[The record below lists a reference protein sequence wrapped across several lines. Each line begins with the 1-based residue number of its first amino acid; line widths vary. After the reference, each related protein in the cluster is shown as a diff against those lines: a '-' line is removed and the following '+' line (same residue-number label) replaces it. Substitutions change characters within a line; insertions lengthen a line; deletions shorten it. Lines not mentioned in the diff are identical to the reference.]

1 MRGRYQVHRAHRL
14 ARHRRVRRR
23 AARGRWAGI
32 AGTQRRP
39 ASAAAG
45 DALHR
50 AGRPAALS
58 GRREDRRRP
67 CVWRHRLSLR
77 AGDEGRDRRRAR
89 QPAAARRPR
98 RTAATHTGHERALP
112 GILLRGESREPDGRG
127 GRCPGWPRRA
137 GPGVNVDVVIAG
149 AGPAGLAAAIEL
161 RRLGVG
167 DVLVV
172 DREQEAGGI
181 PRHCAHT
188 GYGIRDLHRLMT
200 GPAYARHYRWAASAA
215 GVSVRT
221 GTTLTGWP
229 PGRQHGTISATLTS
243 QAGIEDVQARAV
255 LLATGCR
262 ERPRSARLVP
272 GSRPAGVLTTGEL
285 QQRAF
290 LNGQRLTGRAVVIG
304 AEHVSFS
311 AMLTLLHAGA
321 TVTALVTDQPRHQ
334 SFAAFQLAAQLRWR
348 VPVWTQTTVT
358 GIAGSDQVT
367 ALMLRD
373 ERGGSVRAVPCDLVV
388 FSGDWIPDHELARL
402 AGAELDPGTRG
413 PAVDTALSTSVPG
426 IFAAGNLVHAAETAD
441 VAALSGRHAAAQL
454 AAYLAGRRSAASA
467 GPAGMADAA
476 AGHWLSVP
484 VTVAEPLLWISP
496 NAVSPASPEP
506 PRGEFVLRSR
516 AFAGPTRLEVR
527 QDGRLLHSARASLVP
542 GRSIRLDGRWAR
554 YVDSAGTAVLVT
566 PGR

>member
-1 MRGRYQVHRAHRL
+1 M
-14 ARHRRVRRR
+14 
-23 AARGRWAGI
+23 
-32 AGTQRRP
+32 
-39 ASAAAG
+39 
-45 DALHR
+45 
-50 AGRPAALS
+50 
-58 GRREDRRRP
+58 
-67 CVWRHRLSLR
+67 
-77 AGDEGRDRRRAR
+77 
-89 QPAAARRPR
+89 
-98 RTAATHTGHERALP
+98 
-112 GILLRGESREPDGRG
+112 
-127 GRCPGWPRRA
+127 
-137 GPGVNVDVVIAG
+137 NVDVLIAG

-221 GTTLTGWP
+221 GTTLIGWP
-229 PGRQHGTISATLTS
+229 TAGRDSAADTSRPAVQQGIISGTLTS
-243 QAGIEDVQARAV
+243 PAGVEDVQARAV

-285 QQRAF
+285 QQRVF
-290 LNGQRLTGRAVVIG
+290 LNGQRLAGRAVVVG

-321 TVTALVTDQPRHQ
+321 SVTALVTDQPRHQ
-334 SFAAFQLAAQLRWR
+334 SFAAFRLAAQLRWR

-358 GIAGSDQVT
+358 GIAGPDEVT
-367 ALMLRD
+367 TIMLRD
-373 ERGGSVRAVPCDLVV
+373 ERNGSVRAVPCDLVV

-413 PAVDTALSTSVPG
+413 PAVDTTLSTSVPG
-426 IFAAGNLVHAAETAD
+426 MFAAGNLVHAAETAG

-454 AAYLAGRRSAASA
+454 AAYLAGRRSPAPA
-467 GPAGMADAA
+467 GPARMADPV
-476 AGHWLSVP
+476 AGRRTSVP
-484 VTVAEPLLWISP
+484 VTVAAPLLWISP

-506 PRGEFVLRSR
+506 PRGQFVLRSG
-516 AFAGPTRLEVR
+516 AFAGRTRLEVR
-527 QDGRLLHSARASLVP
+527 QDGRMLQSAHARLVP
-542 GRSIRLDGRWAR
+542 GRSIPLDGSWAR
-554 YVDSAGTAVLVT
+554 HVDPAGGPVLVASV
-566 PGR
+566 R

>member
-1 MRGRYQVHRAHRL
+1 
-14 ARHRRVRRR
+14 
-23 AARGRWAGI
+23 
-32 AGTQRRP
+32 
-39 ASAAAG
+39 
-45 DALHR
+45 
-50 AGRPAALS
+50 
-58 GRREDRRRP
+58 
-67 CVWRHRLSLR
+67 
-77 AGDEGRDRRRAR
+77 
-89 QPAAARRPR
+89 
-98 RTAATHTGHERALP
+98 
-112 GILLRGESREPDGRG
+112 
-127 GRCPGWPRRA
+127 
-137 GPGVNVDVVIAG
+137 VNVDVLIAG

-188 GYGIRDLHRLMT
+188 GYGLRDLHRLMT

-229 PGRQHGTISATLTS
+229 AAGRACTADNSRPAVQQGIIRATLTS
-243 QAGIEDVQARAV
+243 PAGIEEVQARAV

-285 QQRAF
+285 QQRVF
-290 LNGQRLTGRAVVIG
+290 LSGQRLTGRAVVVG

-311 AMLTLLHAGA
+311 AMLTLLHAGSK
-321 TVTALVTDQPRHQ
+321 VTALVTDQPRHQ
-334 SFAAFQLAAQLRWR
+334 SFAAFRLAAQLRWR

-358 GIAGSDQVT
+358 EIAGSDQVA

-373 ERGGSVRAVPCDLVV
+373 ERDGSVRAVPCDLVV

-426 IFAAGNLVHAAETAD
+426 MFAAGNLVHAAETAD

-454 AAYLAGRRSAASA
+454 AAYLASPRSPASA
-467 GPAGMADAA
+467 GPAGIADAA
-476 AGHWLSVP
+476 ASRRLSVP
-484 VTVAEPLLWISP
+484 VAVAEPLLWISP

-506 PRGEFVLRSR
+506 PRGQFVLRSGT
-516 AFAGPTRLEVR
+516 FAGPTRLEVR

-542 GRSIRLDGRWAR
+542 GRSIHMDGRWAR

>member
-1 MRGRYQVHRAHRL
+1 M
-14 ARHRRVRRR
+14 
-23 AARGRWAGI
+23 
-32 AGTQRRP
+32 
-39 ASAAAG
+39 
-45 DALHR
+45 
-50 AGRPAALS
+50 
-58 GRREDRRRP
+58 
-67 CVWRHRLSLR
+67 
-77 AGDEGRDRRRAR
+77 
-89 QPAAARRPR
+89 
-98 RTAATHTGHERALP
+98 
-112 GILLRGESREPDGRG
+112 
-127 GRCPGWPRRA
+127 
-137 GPGVNVDVVIAG
+137 NVDVLIAG

-167 DVLVV
+167 EVLVV

-188 GYGIRDLHRLMT
+188 GYGIRDLRRLMT

-221 GTTLTGWP
+221 ATTLTGWP
-229 PGRQHGTISATLTS
+229 TAGSEAEPGNSEPGAPARQQGSISATLTS

-285 QQRAF
+285 QQRVF
-290 LNGQRLTGRAVVIG
+290 LNGQRMSGRAVVVG

-321 TVTALVTDQPRHQ
+321 RVTALVTDQPRHQ
-334 SFAAFQLAAQLRWR
+334 SFAAFRLAAQLRWR

-358 GIAGSDQVT
+358 GIAGSDEVT
-367 ALMLRD
+367 AITLRD
-373 ERGGSVRAVPCDLVV
+373 ERDGSIRAVPCDLVV

-426 IFAAGNLVHAAETAD
+426 MFAAGNLVHAAETAD
-441 VAALSGRHAAAQL
+441 VAAFSGRHAAAQL
-454 AAYLAGRRSAASA
+454 AAYLAGRRSPASE
-467 GPAGMADAA
+467 GPAGVADPA
-476 AGHWLSVP
+476 AGRWLSVP

-506 PRGEFVLRSR
+506 PRGEFVLRSS

-527 QDGRLLHSARASLVP
+527 QDGRVLQSARARLVP

-554 YVDSAGTAVLVT
+554 HVDPAAGPVLVT
-566 PGR
+566 AVR

>member
-1 MRGRYQVHRAHRL
+1 
-14 ARHRRVRRR
+14 
-23 AARGRWAGI
+23 
-32 AGTQRRP
+32 
-39 ASAAAG
+39 
-45 DALHR
+45 
-50 AGRPAALS
+50 
-58 GRREDRRRP
+58 
-67 CVWRHRLSLR
+67 
-77 AGDEGRDRRRAR
+77 
-89 QPAAARRPR
+89 
-98 RTAATHTGHERALP
+98 
-112 GILLRGESREPDGRG
+112 
-127 GRCPGWPRRA
+127 
-137 GPGVNVDVVIAG
+137 VNVDVLIVG

-167 DVLVV
+167 NVLVV

-215 GVSVRT
+215 GASVRT

-229 PGRQHGTISATLTS
+229 TVSSEQEPGMSSPGTPARQHGTISASLTS

-285 QQRAF
+285 QQRVF
-290 LNGQRLTGRAVVIG
+290 LNGQRLAGRAVVVG

-321 TVTALVTDQPRHQ
+321 RVTALVTDQPRHQ
-334 SFAAFQLAAQLRWR
+334 SFAAFSLAAQLRWR
-348 VPVWTQTTVT
+348 VPVWTKTTVT
-358 GIAGSDQVT
+358 GIAGSGAVT
-367 ALMLRD
+367 AIMLRD
-373 ERGGSVRAVPCDLVV
+373 ERDSSVRAVPCDLVV

-402 AGAELDPGTRG
+402 AGAGLDPGTRG

-454 AAYLAGRRSAASA
+454 AAYLAGRQSPASA
-467 GPAGMADAA
+467 DPAGMADPA
-476 AGHWLSVP
+476 AGRRLSVP
-484 VTVAEPLLWISP
+484 VAVAEPLLWISP
-496 NAVSPASPEP
+496 NAVSPASPMP
-506 PRGEFVLRSR
+506 PRGQFVLRSG
-516 AFAGPTRLEVR
+516 AFAGRTRLEVR
-527 QDGRLLHSARASLVP
+527 QGGRLLQSARVRLVP
-542 GRSIRLDGRWAR
+542 GRSIRLDGRWACH
-554 YVDSAGTAVLVT
+554 VDPAGGPVLVS